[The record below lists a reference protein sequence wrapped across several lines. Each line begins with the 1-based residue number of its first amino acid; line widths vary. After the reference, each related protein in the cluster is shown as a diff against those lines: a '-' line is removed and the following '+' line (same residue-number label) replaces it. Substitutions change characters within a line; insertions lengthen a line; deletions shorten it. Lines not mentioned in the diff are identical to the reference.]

1 MIEAKALILDV
12 DGTLVDTTER
22 FYELF
27 NELLEG
33 RGRRALGWDEFLRV
47 YIADTLDDVV
57 AGPGSPRREEELHD
71 FWLEFLRRY
80 RVKRIDAKPIPGARE
95 VVEDLAEREVPIA
108 VITSCMVPAE
118 ELKLELSSHGI
129 VEHVKAVVTGA
140 DVAGDLERGHHFSK
154 REMFELAAR
163 KLGVKPS
170 ECVVVGDYW
179 NDIRDAKAVGAKA
192 IAVLTGLMR
201 REVLERF
208 APDAVIESVRDL
220 PKVVGF
226 GRG

>member
-12 DGTLVDTTER
+12 DGTLLDTTER

-27 NELLEG
+27 NELLEE
-33 RGRRALGWDEFLRV
+33 RGKRALEWDEFLRV

-71 FWLEFLRRY
+71 FWLEFLRKY
-80 RVKRIDAKPIPGARE
+80 RAKRIDAKPIPSARE
-95 VVEDLAEREVPIA
+95 VVEGFAEVPIA
-108 VITSCMVPAE
+108 IITSCIVPAE
-118 ELKLELSSHGI
+118 ELRRELSEHGI
-129 VEHVKAVVTGA
+129 AKHVRAVVTGA
-140 DVAGDLERGHHFSK
+140 DVARDLERGHHFSK

-163 KLGVKPS
+163 KLGVNPS

-179 NDIRDAKAVGAKA
+179 NDIRDAKAIGAKA
-192 IAVLTGLMR
+192 VAVLTGLMR

-208 APDAVIESVRDL
+208 GPDAVIESVSDL
-220 PKVVGF
+220 PKVVRF
-226 GRG
+226 GRS